1 MYYFINQAS
10 CITIAVVLTFLA
22 TVVVLLRLIQTG
34 KNRDSY
40 KPGAVRSVFRTWHLD
55 DLYAIL
61 ALVCVIKPDM
71 LFRNSTDVDFADTM
85 LSIFHSI
92 HLGSGKQCNGRSFQ
106 SCRH

>member
-1 MYYFINQAS
+1 MYYFINRAS

-55 DLYAIL
+55 DLYAVL
-61 ALVCVIKPDM
+61 ALVCVIKPDV
-71 LFRNSTDVDFADTM
+71 LFRNSTNADSADTM

-106 SCRH
+106 SRRH